1 MTREVCWIWLAE
13 RLGAGSR
20 LCRRLLEAF
29 GSPEEIWRAPREQ
42 LAAVSMTRRRLDYL
56 ADKDLSYAQ
65 HIWDSCV
72 RKHIAVIPLTD
83 TAYPPLLREIADP
96 PTVLYVRGTLPDMRD
111 RLAVS
116 VVGTR
121 RATRYG
127 RHAARYFAG
136 TLAQNGCLIVSG
148 MAAGIDSEAN
158 RAALDAGR
166 ETIAVLG
173 CGVDVCYP
181 RGSERLMADIIAHGA
196 VISEYPPGADPDGSH
211 FPVRNRIITG
221 LSRGTLVVEAPKKSG
236 ALISA
241 DLALEQGREVFA
253 VPGDI
258 NRPNSAGCNVLIRQG
273 GAELVQSPSDIL
285 SYYEHGDSRRVQS
298 VPPGFVQ
305 AEEPTERKLA
315 AAVPPAVSAPREM
328 RALEASEQERTVW
341 CAVRD
346 GRHTVDGVVEQT
358 GLSASEVLTALTML
372 EVGTYVIRT
381 ADGYRVADDVQL

>member
-1 MTREVCWIWLAE
+1 
-13 RLGAGSR
+13 
-20 LCRRLLEAF
+20 
-29 GSPEEIWRAPREQ
+29 
-42 LAAVSMTRRRLDYL
+42 
-56 ADKDLSYAQ
+56 
-65 HIWDSCV
+65 
-72 RKHIAVIPLTD
+72 
-83 TAYPPLLREIADP
+83 
-96 PTVLYVRGTLPDMRD
+96 
-111 RLAVS
+111 
-116 VVGTR
+116 
-121 RATRYG
+121 
-127 RHAARYFAG
+127 
-136 TLAQNGCLIVSG
+136 

-305 AEEPTERKLA
+305 AEEPPERKLA